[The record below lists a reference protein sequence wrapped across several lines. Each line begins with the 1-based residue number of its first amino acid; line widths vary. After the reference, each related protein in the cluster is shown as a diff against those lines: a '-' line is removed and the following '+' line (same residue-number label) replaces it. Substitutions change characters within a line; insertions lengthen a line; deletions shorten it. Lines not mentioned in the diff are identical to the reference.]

1 MPGSWSGPRP
11 FVGRREIR
19 GKLVREVDAVIRGS
33 GRAVFLLGPA
43 GIGQTACISGFQEEA
58 FRRREALKAQYV
70 DCAVSGAET
79 WAELAEVFTR
89 GHRIRR
95 SARKVAVDWL
105 ESIPIVGKILQA
117 VVRTAVALRTG
128 RVEANLSQS
137 GHLTSSQSAI
147 AAVRLLLEY
156 EPREPRLV
164 IMDSLDRGDSED
176 LAGAA
181 ALIRRLPE
189 TRTLFLAAVRTEDG
203 RPPKAVADLI
213 LEAERLG
220 RGTRVELPPLSMPDI
235 GESVGKATGGIVPIE
250 WLAWLASETAGNPA
264 KLWSL
269 LGSLED
275 DGLLDKSGRS
285 WVWRGSPPARARPQ
299 ATAPSLDRPLTEQER
314 LLLGLAALEGRFF
327 HSTVVARLAGMS
339 ELDVEDQLSSLCRL
353 GIIEYRDAPTCGG
366 ELTSRY
372 AFRDLA
378 NMEFCRSGLPRDER
392 DRYAARLAELRER
405 LGL

>member
-1 MPGSWSGPRP
+1 
-11 FVGRREIR
+11 
-19 GKLVREVDAVIRGS
+19 
-33 GRAVFLLGPA
+33 VFLLGPA
-43 GIGQTACISGFQEEA
+43 GGGQTACISVFQEEA

-70 DCAVSGAET
+70 DCAISGAET

-89 GHRIRR
+89 GHRIKR

-105 ESIPIVGKILQA
+105 ESIPIVGKSLQA
-117 VVRTAVALRTG
+117 VVRTVVALRTG
-128 RVEANLSQS
+128 RVETSLSPTR
-137 GHLTSSQSAI
+137 HLTSSQSAI

-189 TRTLFLAAVRTEDG
+189 TRTLFLAAVRTEEG
-203 RPPKAVADLI
+203 RPPRPIADLI

-264 KLWSL
+264 NLWSL
-269 LGSLED
+269 LGSLEE
-275 DGLLDKSGRS
+275 DGLLRKSGRS
-285 WVWRGSPPARARPQ
+285 WAWRGSPPERARPQ
-299 ATAPSLDRPLTEQER
+299 ATAPNLDRPLTEQER
-314 LLLGLAALEGRFF
+314 CLLGLAALEGRLF
-327 HSTVVARLAGMS
+327 HSTVVAQLAGMA

-353 GIIEYRDAPTCGG
+353 GIIEYRDAPTRAG
-366 ELTSRY
+366 EVTSRY
-372 AFRDLA
+372 AFRDVA
-378 NMEFCRSGLPRDER
+378 AMEFCRGGVPDVQR
-392 DRYAARLAELRER
+392 DRYLARLAELRAR